1 MVGKNVRREALL
13 VKKKG
18 YIGSVVAMTLY
29 GYDLC
34 SSIQCLTTY
43 SAVEAERVVIRHE
56 EGKVRLVV

>member
-29 GYDLC
+29 GYKLRGC
-34 SSIQCLTTY
+34 AQSLAANG
-43 SAVEAERVVIRHE
+43 AVEAKRVGIGHK
-56 EGKVRLVV
+56 EGEMRLVA

>member
-34 SSIQCLTTY
+34 SSTQCLAANG
-43 SAVEAERVVIRHE
+43 AVEAKRVGIRHK
-56 EGKVRLVV
+56 EGEMRLVA